1 MEIDFKRESGFWDE
15 FLIENNGSFLQSF
28 EWGNFQEKLGKK
40 VWRME
45 VKDGQKV
52 LLEAQ
57 VIKEKIFF
65 KNYFYVPYGP
75 VFGSDNS
82 REENLSAFELLLKNI
97 RELAEKEEVF
107 FLRIEPVS
115 LLPETSRF
123 NFKKT
128 DRRVQPGKT
137 LILDIDKPEGELL
150 MSFKKRARYNIRLA
164 EKKGVGIKILDKYS
178 GVFYKLLGKTKER
191 QEFRSYPEEHYKQIM
206 ETEGKDFKARIF
218 LAEFQGKPVVAT
230 LAIFFGNKVTTLHTG
245 FDYCQRA
252 LKAPY
257 LVRWKV
263 ISEGKKLGKRECDFW
278 GIDEKK
284 WPGVTSLKKSF
295 GGREVEYGKGL
306 ELVFNPVWFFL
317 YNILRKIL

>member
-45 VKDGQKV
+45 VKNGQKV

-123 NFKKT
+123 VY
-128 DRRVQPGKT
+128 RHSMHP
-137 LILDIDKPEGELL
+137 
-150 MSFKKRARYNIRLA
+150 
-164 EKKGVGIKILDKYS
+164 
-178 GVFYKLLGKTKER
+178 
-191 QEFRSYPEEHYKQIM
+191 
-206 ETEGKDFKARIF
+206 
-218 LAEFQGKPVVAT
+218 
-230 LAIFFGNKVTTLHTG
+230 
-245 FDYCQRA
+245 
-252 LKAPY
+252 
-257 LVRWKV
+257 
-263 ISEGKKLGKRECDFW
+263 
-278 GIDEKK
+278 
-284 WPGVTSLKKSF
+284 
-295 GGREVEYGKGL
+295 
-306 ELVFNPVWFFL
+306 
-317 YNILRKIL
+317 